1 VTTGETQS
9 GARRPGHADGH
20 RLVALACIAVV
31 FGMLGAA
38 YAAVPLY
45 RLFCQLTG
53 YDGTT
58 MRAAGPSAVVLDR
71 TLTVR
76 FDANVGPH
84 MPWRFEPVQ
93 RTLNLRVGET
103 ALAVYRATNPS
114 DRSVTGTAT
123 FNVTPEVAGAY
134 FNKIACFCFQEQRLE
149 PGQSVE
155 MPVSFFIDPAFV
167 DDKNVAHLTQITLSY
182 TFYPIDGPG
191 GGVAEGA
198 ARARPAGGRG

>member
-1 VTTGETQS
+1 MKTGGETRN
-9 GARRPGHADGH
+9 GGDEPPRAGGH
-20 RLVALACIAVV
+20 RAVALACAAIV

-58 MRAAGPSAVVLDR
+58 MRAARPSDVVLDR
-71 TLTVR
+71 TITIR

-93 RTLNLRVGET
+93 RTLKVRLGEN
-103 ALAVYRATNPS
+103 ALAVYRATNPT
-114 DRSVTGTAT
+114 DRPVTGTAT
-123 FNVTPEVAGAY
+123 FNVTPELAGGY
-134 FNKIACFCFQEQRLE
+134 FNKIECFCFQEQRLE
-149 PGQSVE
+149 PGESVE

-167 DDKNVAHLTQITLSY
+167 DDKNTAHLTQITLSY
-182 TFYPIDGPG
+182 TFYPVEKPG

-198 ARARPAGGRG
+198 ARASGRRG

>member
-1 VTTGETQS
+1 MTSEETQ
-9 GARRPGHADGH
+9 GEERRPGHAHGH
-20 RLVALACIAVV
+20 RLVALACVAVV

-53 YDGTT
+53 YGGTA
-58 MRAAGPSAVVLDR
+58 MRAAGPSDVVLDR

-93 RTLNLRVGET
+93 RTLNVRVGET
-103 ALAVYRATNPS
+103 ALAVYRATNPT
-114 DRSVTGTAT
+114 DRPVTGTAT
-123 FNVTPEVAGAY
+123 FNVTPELAGAY

-149 PGQSVE
+149 PGESVE

-167 DDKNVAHLTQITLSY
+167 DDKTIAHLTQITLSY
-182 TFYPIDGPG
+182 TFYPVEGPG
-191 GGVAEGA
+191 GLAEGA
-198 ARARPAGGRG
+198 ARARPAGGSG